1 MPGDNM
7 REIHSKLTTIDRKL
21 HDPEIIELIDLIV
34 WKLEEYENRLINL
47 DRVMV
52 DIMTDRKPR
61 I

>member
-1 MPGDNM
+1 MSGDIM
-7 REIHSKLTTIDRKL
+7 REIHSKLTTIDREH

-61 I
+61 M

>member
-1 MPGDNM
+1 M
-7 REIHSKLTTIDRKL
+7 REIHSKLMTIDREQ
-21 HDPEIIELIDLIV
+21 HDPVIIELIDLIV

-61 I
+61 M